1 MKILDKIVFI
11 KRFWLGGEKS
21 RAKSIII
28 FAAKKKRINLIK
40 HLQLEERKSINNLMT
55 NNKYL

>member
-21 RAKSIII
+21 RAKSNIIV
-28 FAAKKKRINLIK
+28 AAKKKRVNLIK
-40 HLQLEERKSINNLMT
+40 HLQLEE
-55 NNKYL
+55 